1 MQASDIKKLIEAGL
15 PGAIVQI
22 DGDGVHF
29 EVVVASDQFAGK
41 SLLQQ
46 QRIVYGTLG
55 NRMQSEIH
63 ALSMKTYTKTEW
75 EQLGSASAPQR

>member
-1 MQASDIKKLIEAGL
+1 MQAGDIKKLIEAGL
-15 PGAIVQI
+15 PGSIVQI

-29 EVVVASDQFAGK
+29 EAVVVSDQFAGK

-55 NRMQSEIH
+55 NRMQSAIH
-63 ALSMKTYTKTEW
+63 ALSMKTYTKLQW
-75 EQLGSASAPQR
+75 EQLGGAPAQPR